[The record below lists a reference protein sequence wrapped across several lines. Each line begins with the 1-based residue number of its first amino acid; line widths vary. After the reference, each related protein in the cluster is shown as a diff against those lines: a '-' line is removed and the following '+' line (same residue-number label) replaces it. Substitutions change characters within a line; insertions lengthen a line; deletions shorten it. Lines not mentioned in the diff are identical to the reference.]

1 MLLGESSWYVI
12 LFICNVISKS
22 THFFSDENQ
31 LSIRLV
37 LFEFN
42 TEVLLL
48 TFDLLDLYN
57 MTHKLSCKN
66 ECITKTYSHL
76 NYASA
81 VSYTSLLDFKSLD
94 PPFFILTSQQCLSH
108 TSWENWGIIHGCCA
122 GWQEPRNFRN
132 LGSWAEIFGLV
143 SRVFCGNF
151 TYNLRR

>member
-1 MLLGESSWYVI
+1 MI
-12 LFICNVISKS
+12 CNLFICNVISKS
-22 THFFSDENQ
+22 THFFSYENQ

-37 LFEFN
+37 LYEFN

-94 PPFFILTSQQCLSH
+94 PPFLHIDPTFLHIDLTTMSFSHKLRELRNYSWLLSRM
-108 TSWENWGIIHGCCA
+108 A
-122 GWQEPRNFRN
+122 GTTQLPQFRVLGRNIWLSF
-132 LGSWAEIFGLV
+132 
-143 SRVFCGNF
+143 
-151 TYNLRR
+151 